1 MVELFQILE
10 EADSKA
16 GDTVPSVIRQMLQ
29 QFQSV
34 FEAPT
39 VLPQRRHCDHTIP
52 LISGA
57 TLVKSRPYRYAPAL
71 KDEIEKQVQEMLTAG
86 IIQPSSSAFSSPI
99 LLVKKKDSSW
109 RFCVD
114 YICLNALTVKGKFSL
129 PVIDELMDEL
139 AGVSWFFK
147 LDLRAGY
154 HQIRLAPGEEYK
166 TTFQTH
172 SGLYEFRVLAFG
184 LCGAPNTF
192 QSAMNATLAPLLRK
206 CVLVFYDILV
216 YNPTLDQH
224 VHHLEQFL
232 QLLAQARWQVKQSK
246 CSFAKNSIDYLGHVI
261 SASGVSTNP
270 SKIQAIYQWPIPKNI
285 KQLRSFLGL
294 AGYYH
299 KFVRNFGVISKPLME
314 LLKKDTLFSWTSQH
328 DAAFTALQLAL
339 VSAPVLALPNFAK
352 PFQLETNAS
361 DTSIGVVLLQD
372 KHPLAFVSKALG
384 PRTRGLP
391 LMRKNI

>member
-1 MVELFQILE
+1 
-10 EADSKA
+10 
-16 GDTVPSVIRQMLQ
+16 
-29 QFQSV
+29 
-34 FEAPT
+34 
-39 VLPQRRHCDHTIP
+39 
-52 LISGA
+52 
-57 TLVKSRPYRYAPAL
+57 
-71 KDEIEKQVQEMLTAG
+71 
-86 IIQPSSSAFSSPI
+86 
-99 LLVKKKDSSW
+99 
-109 RFCVD
+109 
-114 YICLNALTVKGKFSL
+114 
-129 PVIDELMDEL
+129 
-139 AGVSWFFK
+139 
-147 LDLRAGY
+147 
-154 HQIRLAPGEEYK
+154 
-166 TTFQTH
+166 
-172 SGLYEFRVLAFG
+172 
-184 LCGAPNTF
+184 
-192 QSAMNATLAPLLRK
+192 
-206 CVLVFYDILV
+206 
-216 YNPTLDQH
+216 
-224 VHHLEQFL
+224 
-232 QLLAQARWQVKQSK
+232 VKQSK

-299 KFVRNFGVISKPLME
+299 KFVRNFGVISKPLTE